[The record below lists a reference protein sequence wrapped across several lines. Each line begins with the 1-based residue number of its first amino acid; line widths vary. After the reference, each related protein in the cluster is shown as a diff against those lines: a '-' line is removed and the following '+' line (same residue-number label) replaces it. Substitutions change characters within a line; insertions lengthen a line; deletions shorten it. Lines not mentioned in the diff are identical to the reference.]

1 MTIEDLRIQI
11 SNFCAEKGVGSITPR
26 RVGSLLGNILTFL
39 NTKIETTGGSGGGGS
54 SVPAVVEEDITA
66 NVDCGA
72 IKPGDKVEEDTT
84 LTELVQQLLVSDN
97 PQQLTLLMSIDFTY
111 YSTARYINTEQ
122 QKITAVKLIN
132 TGEAKLWVDGVVVL
146 TVPAQEQSDTGTMY
160 TYTLPTP
167 YTIEAGH
174 EVWWTIARDADN
186 LTTRILSIY

>member
-1 MTIEDLRIQI
+1 MTIEDLRILI

-26 RVGSLLGNILTFL
+26 RVGTLMGNILTFL
-39 NTKIETTGGSGGGGS
+39 NTKIETTAGSGGGS
-54 SVPAVVEEDITA
+54 SAPAVVEQDITA
-66 NVDCGA
+66 NVECGA
-72 IKPGDKVEEDTT
+72 IKPGDTVEEDTT

-111 YSTARYINTEQ
+111 YSTARYINTER

-146 TVPAQEQSDTGTMY
+146 TVPAQEQTDTGTMY

>member
-1 MTIEDLRIQI
+1 MTIEDLRILI
-11 SNFCAEKGVGSITPR
+11 SNFSAEKGVGSITPR

-39 NTKIETTGGSGGGGS
+39 NTKIETTGGSGGGS
-54 SVPAVVEEDITA
+54 SAPAVVEEDVTA

-111 YSTARYINTEQ
+111 YSTARYINTER

-132 TGEAKLWVDGVVVL
+132 TGEAKLWVDGAVAFN
-146 TVPAQEQSDTGTMY
+146 VPAQEQSDTGTMY

-186 LTTRILSIY
+186 LTTRILSMY

>member
-1 MTIEDLRIQI
+1 MTIEDLRIAI
-11 SNFCAEKGVGSITPR
+11 SNFCAEKGVGTITPR
-26 RVGSLLGNILTFL
+26 RVGTLMGNILTFL
-39 NTKIETTGGSGGGGS
+39 NTKIETTAGSGGGS
-54 SVPAVVEEDITA
+54 SAPAVVEEDVTA
-66 NVDCGA
+66 NVECGA
-72 IKPGDKVEEDTT
+72 IKPGDTVEEDTT
-84 LTELVQQLLVSDN
+84 LTELVQQMLVSDN

-111 YSTARYINTEQ
+111 YSTARYINTER

-146 TVPAQEQSDTGTMY
+146 TVPAQEQTDSGTMY
-160 TYTLPTP
+160 TYTLPTS